1 MIKEYIEK
9 SYVLY
14 LLNYFGSMME
24 WSKEDVILE
33 CKRYIEECEDIIKI
47 DSKKKKIEEN
57 RSDKNVT

>member
-14 LLNYFGSMME
+14 LLDYFGSMME

-47 DSKKKKIEEN
+47 DSKKRK
-57 RSDKNVT
+57 